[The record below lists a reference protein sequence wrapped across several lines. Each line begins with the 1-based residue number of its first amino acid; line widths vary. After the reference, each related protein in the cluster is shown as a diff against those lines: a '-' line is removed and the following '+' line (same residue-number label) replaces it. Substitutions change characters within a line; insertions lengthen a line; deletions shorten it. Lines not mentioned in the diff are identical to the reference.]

1 MAATRITTQDILND
15 AIDKDKLAILGTL
28 GDILSFSTE
37 PAVLGAGTDGQILSA
52 DDGETTGLKWIN
64 VPSAPTFVDSE
75 VPTGTPNGIL
85 TDFTL
90 AAAPAAG
97 TLKLYKNGIRQ
108 KAGAGNDFTLDTGTI
123 TFEAGNIPQTGD
135 ILLADYRT

>member
-15 AIDKDKLAILGTL
+15 AIDKNKLAILGTL
-28 GDILSFSTE
+28 GDILTYSTE
-37 PAVLGAGTDGQILSA
+37 PAVLGVGTNGQILSA

-64 VPSAPTFVDSE
+64 TPSAPTFVDSE
-75 VPTGTPNGIL
+75 VPTGVPNGIL

-90 AAAPAAG
+90 AAAPVAG

-108 KAGAGNDFTLDTGTI
+108 KAGAGNDYTLVTGTI
-123 TFEAGNIPQTGD
+123 TFEAGNLPQTGD

>member
-28 GDILSFSTE
+28 GDILTYSTE

-64 VPSAPTFVDSE
+64 APSVPTFVDSE
-75 VPTGTPNGIL
+75 VPSPAPDGVE
-85 TDFTL
+85 DEFTL
-90 AAAPAAG
+90 AAAPTAG
-97 TLKLYKNGIRQ
+97 TLHLYKNGIRQ
-108 KAGAGNDFTLDTGTI
+108 QVGAGNDYTLATLTI
-123 TFEAGNIPQTGD
+123 TFLAGNIPQTGD
-135 ILLADYRT
+135 IVLADYHT